1 MASQSGQIGRSV
13 SPSGRA
19 IVLKGAM
26 NVCRG
31 MLVEKGCVT
40 LTHSSPD
47 HRGHTTPRKE
57 LCCQGNVRSVIRGDQ
72 RAFLMHA
79 RDARRHARSD
89 RVQFWNGA
97 QPFRDCHFWHVWQLR
112 DDVWPRVR
120 DVPPPSR
127 GVHIFGDCSLAS
139 PLETYLN
146 YLPMKELRQ
155 VEGTRA
161 RDSTLCHNF
170 MGRIFK
176 CGKDP

>member
-57 LCCQGNVRSVIRGDQ
+57 LCCQGNVRSVIRGYQ

-89 RVQFWNGA
+89 RVQFWKRSLFVIVTFGMFGSFA
-97 QPFRDCHFWHVWQLR
+97 MMFDCLFLSKW
-112 DDVWPRVR
+112 
-120 DVPPPSR
+120 
-127 GVHIFGDCSLAS
+127 F
-139 PLETYLN
+139 
-146 YLPMKELRQ
+146 
-155 VEGTRA
+155 
-161 RDSTLCHNF
+161 F
-170 MGRIFK
+170 
-176 CGKDP
+176 DPI